1 MNNFPGED
9 EVLVPKP
16 MTWKTLLVIAVGFG
30 SDAYDFFVLNVLQVI
45 FKEIYPDMSQT
56 DSQLLVNSALVGSII
71 GQLIFGNLGD
81 SMGRKK
87 MFLVT
92 LSLLVVFAILSAS
105 AQSFGSTH
113 ILFIWLSISRFF
125 LGIGVG
131 GEYPLSATVTAERS
145 TQETRGRNMAIV
157 FSAQG
162 VGNLTASVTLLILV
176 FSNLSLEWV
185 WRLALLFPA
194 LICILSAY
202 PRWIL
207 SESTRFLN
215 AGLKKEEK
223 TKFCQKVSKVLS
235 LIWRHKLNLL
245 GTAGSWFLFD
255 VTFYGNSLFNASVL
269 KVLSFSSTLHYNVL
283 FSVIIAAIGL
293 PGYFFSIFFAERIG
307 RKVIQMMGFLMIGI
321 IFLVMGLA
329 FDFLTKKIPALFVI
343 LYGLTFFFSNFGPN
357 ATTYTIPAEVYPVEI
372 AAFCHGIS
380 AAAGKLGAVLGTSAF
395 KPMQNAYGLEV
406 VFFTCAGIAFLGFL
420 LTVVVTKDTR
430 DINLY
435 EIDQTKYQK
444 EARG

>member
-1 MNNFPGED
+1 
-9 EVLVPKP
+9 
-16 MTWKTLLVIAVGFG
+16 
-30 SDAYDFFVLNVLQVI
+30 
-45 FKEIYPDMSQT
+45 
-56 DSQLLVNSALVGSII
+56 
-71 GQLIFGNLGD
+71 
-81 SMGRKK
+81 

-92 LSLLVVFAILSAS
+92 LSLLVFFAVLSSA

-113 ILFIWLSISRFF
+113 ILFIWLSVSRFF

-162 VGNLTASVTLLILV
+162 IGNLTASVVLLILV
-176 FSNLSLEWV
+176 FSSMPLDLV
-185 WRLALLFPA
+185 WRIALLFPA
-194 LICILSAY
+194 IICMLSAY

-215 AGLKKEEK
+215 SGLKQQQEEEK
-223 TKFCQKVSKVLS
+223 STPCQSTSTIIS
-235 LIWRHKLNLL
+235 LIWKHKLNLL

-269 KVLSFSSTLHYNVL
+269 QVLSFSNSLHHTVL

-307 RKVIQMMGFLMIGI
+307 RKYIQMMGFMMIGI

-329 FDFLTKKIPALFVI
+329 FKPLTENLPALFII

-395 KPMQNAYGLEV
+395 KPMHNAYGLEV
-406 VFFTCAGIAFLGFL
+406 VFFTCAGIALLGFL

-430 DINLY
+430 QIDLI
-435 EIDQTKYQK
+435 EIDKKTKYHSYERPQ
-444 EARG
+444 